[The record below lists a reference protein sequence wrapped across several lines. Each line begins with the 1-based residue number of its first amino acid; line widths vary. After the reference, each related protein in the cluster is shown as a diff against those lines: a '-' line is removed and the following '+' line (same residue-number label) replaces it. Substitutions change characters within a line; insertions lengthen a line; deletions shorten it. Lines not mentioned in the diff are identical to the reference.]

1 MKEKY
6 KKINECLLQLQK
18 HGTGEYVEALYD
30 LIGPT
35 IRHIGLKYLHDPDM
49 TDDFVQDFWA
59 DIYKIADQ
67 YIFSFHAYGFLCKT
81 ATNRAIDYYR
91 RLRGE
96 AARISYVDYSQYP
109 QLYADKMPQDY
120 ALHLSIGQAMAQL
133 QEEQRIIIQSMYF
146 EDKTIRQIAS
156 ELKTSKSQVDRLK
169 KQALEQLRLHLES

>member
-6 KKINECLLQLQK
+6 KKINECLLHLQK

-35 IRHIGLKYLHDPDM
+35 IRHIGMKYLHDPDM

-59 DIYKIADQ
+59 DIYNIADQ

-81 ATNRAIDYYR
+81 ATNRAIDRYR
-91 RLRGE
+91 QLKGE
-96 AARISYVDYSQYP
+96 TARVCYVDYSQYP
-109 QLYADKMPQDY
+109 PLQVNESPQEH
-120 ALHLSIGQAMAQL
+120 AMRLSINQAMDQL
-133 QEEQRIIIQSMYF
+133 REDQRIVIQSVYF
-146 EDKTIRQIAS
+146 EDKTVRQIAA
-156 ELKTSKSQVDRLK
+156 ELNISKSQVDRLK